1 MAKFILTDVETGTQV
16 RHRIR
21 SMRQALRQQEWYET
35 RLGRRVKIEKV
46 FRS

>member
-1 MAKFILTDVETGTQV
+1 VAKFVLTDVETGTQV

-21 SMRQALRQQEWYET
+21 SMKQALRQQEWYEVH
-35 RLGRRVKIEKV
+35 LGRRVKIEKV